1 MKKIYLMTAMTMVV
15 AVAVLALMRAFKP
28 AGPDLRQRL
37 HSGAGKLSGFLLR
50 MVNDWVAAAIAH
62 RERRVTQFALR
73 NPSDIELKDFGGYR
87 GNPGSALPRYRDV
100 KFATRR

>member
-1 MKKIYLMTAMTMVV
+1 MKKIYLRTAMTMVV
-15 AVAVLALMRAFKP
+15 AVAVLARMRAFSP
-28 AGPDLRQRL
+28 AAPDLRQRL
-37 HSGAGKLSGFLLR
+37 HSGAGKLSGFLRR
-50 MVNDWVAAAIAH
+50 MVNDWVAAAIAY

-87 GNPGSALPRYRDV
+87 GNPGSALHRYRGV